1 MRVLEHLWLGRVP
14 YRDAW
19 ALQRRLAG
27 SRARGDIDDLL
38 LLMEHPPV
46 FTMGRQGDAEH
57 LLGGPEHLI
66 ARGAEYVEVDR
77 GGSVTFHGPGQL
89 VAYPILRLA
98 EVFPLP
104 EQPGLGDAIAHL
116 RALEVAMIATVAR
129 HGVRARRHPPFTGVW
144 VGGQKLGAIGV
155 KLAGGVTIHGAA
167 LNVNTDLSWFAEVI
181 PCGIAG
187 AGVASLASLGVDPV
201 PPLPEIGEELASDFA
216 TVIGASLRPAS
227 SHVRDGLAAP
237 IAAAWPLSEAGR
249 RGDPEACRGELN
261 KLGDLPSQIEPTAA
275 SPAQEH
281 KPLVKPH

>member
-38 LLMEHPPV
+38 LLVEHPPV

-57 LLGGPEHLI
+57 LLGGPEHLL

-98 EVFPLP
+98 EVFPI
-104 EQPGLGDAIAHL
+104 PGQADLGDVIAHL
-116 RALEVAMIATVAR
+116 RALEEAMIATVAR
-129 HGVRARRHPPFTGVW
+129 HGVRARRHPPYTGIW
-144 VGGQKLGAIGV
+144 VGGQKLAAIGV
-155 KLAGGVTIHGAA
+155 KLASGVTTHGAA
-167 LNVNTDLSWFAEVI
+167 LNVSTDLTWFGEVV

-187 AGVASLASLGVDPV
+187 AGVASLESLGVDPL
-201 PPLPEIGEELASDFA
+201 PPLPALGEELAQDFA
-216 TVIGASLRPAS
+216 AAIGARLRPAS
-227 SHVRDGLAAP
+227 EHVRDGVAATV
-237 IAAAWPLSEAGR
+237 AAAWPVAEAPFTNLHK
-249 RGDPEACRGELN
+249 D
-261 KLGDLPSQIEPTAA
+261 GDLPEEIEPSAA
-275 SPAQEH
+275 SPAQAH
-281 KPLVKPH
+281 KPLVKRQ